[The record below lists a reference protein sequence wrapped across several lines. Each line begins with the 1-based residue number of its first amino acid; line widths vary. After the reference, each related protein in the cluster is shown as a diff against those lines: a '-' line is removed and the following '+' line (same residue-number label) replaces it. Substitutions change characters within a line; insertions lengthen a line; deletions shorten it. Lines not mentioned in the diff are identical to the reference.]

1 MFHVCIFH
9 VSLPPLTICRLVKAG
24 VLPKHFGPQLTR
36 ISASGELVGYAASI
50 ILGILRLHFLLER
63 EVDLIAEL
71 QRRRKARAAEGA
83 SSIDE
88 EKDEALVSE
97 IRQLRTRRALRTLSL
112 AQDIADS
119 LLALA
124 DLRGDGKPSG
134 LMNSRSLL
142 AAAGLV
148 SGCISA
154 YKNWPGNSF

>member
-1 MFHVCIFH
+1 MFSLSI
-9 VSLPPLTICRLVKAG
+9 SLPRPLTCRLVKAG
-24 VLPKHFGPQLTR
+24 VLPARLGPQLTR

-63 EVDLIAEL
+63 EVALIAEL

-83 SSIDE
+83 ASIDE

-97 IRQLRTRRALRTLSL
+97 IRQLRARRALRTLSL
-112 AQDIADS
+112 AQDLADA
-119 LLALA
+119 LLAFA
-124 DLRGDGKPSG
+124 DLRGDAKPTG
-134 LMNSRSLL
+134 MLNSRSLL

-154 YKNWPGNSF
+154 YKNWPGNTL